1 MKQETAVQW
10 LIEKFNIYLPSIHQ
24 KGLEE
29 NFKQALA
36 IEKEQILDAYRHGRT
51 DEKSG
56 IEKWHNRTAL
66 KYFNDTYTETL

>member
-1 MKQETAVQW
+1 MKQTAIEW
-10 LIEKFNIYLPSIHQ
+10 LHDTWGNYPDLWSWEKIQEWFA
-24 KGLEE
+24 
-29 NFKQALA
+29 QAKE